1 VRIWDLAERMVRMSG
16 LRPGADI
23 AIVETGLRP
32 GEKLHEELW
41 SESEDAAPSSNPR
54 IMLAE
59 VGCLSEH
66 AMPLIP
72 LIRALVELGDDS
84 AVVEQLARW
93 VGLTNHTGLPSR
105 ASPRRNVRTPSTATA
120 ASIGLTGRQL
130 AASGRWG

>member
-1 VRIWDLAERMVRMSG
+1 MSG

-41 SESEDAAPSSNPR
+41 SESEDAAPSSNPK

-66 AMPLIP
+66 AMSLIP
-72 LIRALVELGDDS
+72 LIRQVVELGDDRT
-84 AVVEQLARW
+84 VLEHLARW
-93 VGLTNHTGLPSR
+93 VGLTNHTGVPAR
-105 ASPRRNVRTPSTATA
+105 ASAPRRNGRAPSTTSA